1 MATTSARA
9 YCATWSRSA
18 WVVISQT
25 AMPITAT
32 DSAKTPANIA
42 DRRKPSVRITLV
54 SAEDIADAAQGMDQF
69 GIEAAIHLG
78 AQPAEMGLHDVGAGI
93 EMQVPDIFQQHGARH
108 HAACIADQK
117 NQLAEFLRLQNERQA
132 GAQHRAAEQVHLQV

>member
-25 AMPITAT
+25 AMPITVT
-32 DSAKTPANIA
+32 DSAKTPAKMA

-54 SAEDIADAAQGMDQF
+54 SAEDITDAAQGMDQF
-69 GIEAAIHLG
+69 GIKAAIHLG
-78 AQPAEMGLHDVGAGI
+78 AFPVVLGLHDVGVGF
-93 EMQVPDIFQQHGARH
+93 VLLVFV
-108 HAACIADQK
+108 
-117 NQLAEFLRLQNERQA
+117 FF
-132 GAQHRAAEQVHLQV
+132 

>member
-18 WVVISQT
+18 WVVISHT
-25 AMPITAT
+25 AMPITVT

-78 AQPAEMGLHDVGAGI
+78 AQPAEMGLHDVRARI
-93 EMQVPDIFQQHGARH
+93 KMQVPDIFQQHGARH
-108 HAACIADQK
+108 HAACIAHQIFP
-117 NQLAEFLRLQNERQA
+117 QPEFLRLQIDRLA
-132 GAQHRAAEQVHLQV
+132 GALHCAAYQVLLL